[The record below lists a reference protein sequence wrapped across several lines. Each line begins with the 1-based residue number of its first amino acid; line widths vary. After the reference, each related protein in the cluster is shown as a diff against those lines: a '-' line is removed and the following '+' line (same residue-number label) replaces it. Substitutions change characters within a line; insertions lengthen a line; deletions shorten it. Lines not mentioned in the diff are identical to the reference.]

1 MYPFSGVPLMHC
13 ACLRFVTGLVA
24 LITTLGA
31 GLSLAATSV
40 DDALSMDP
48 VPHATHPASVQE
60 LTIPSYGARLPG
72 HIYLANGPGPH
83 PTVVLLHG
91 LPGAERNL
99 DLAQALRR
107 FGFNSVFFHY
117 RGAWG
122 ADGDYRF
129 TQLPDDALSV
139 LTWLR
144 RPEQASKLR
153 IDPDALSILGHSVG
167 GFTALAAG
175 SRDENLRCVV
185 ALAPA
190 NLGVW
195 QRWVTSGTPEV
206 DRLLAYTDSL
216 FMLRGLS
223 GARFREEIALA
234 PAALLD
240 TEGFGSGL
248 ASKSVMMVVG
258 EGDTVTPAATMF
270 DPVIEKY
277 REAGVES
284 LFALKLAGDHS
295 FSQSRVQLTREILTW
310 MGSKCRP

>member
-1 MYPFSGVPLMHC
+1 MHRSG
-13 ACLRFVTGLVA
+13 LRFVAGLVA
-24 LITTLGA
+24 LISTLAA

-40 DDALSMDP
+40 DDALNTDP
-48 VPHATHPASVQE
+48 LPHETHPASVQE

-129 TQLPDDALSV
+129 TQLPEDALSV
-139 LTWLR
+139 LAWLR
-144 RPEQASKLR
+144 EPEQASTLR
-153 IDPDALSILGHSVG
+153 TDPDALSILGHSVG

-195 QRWVTSGTPEV
+195 QRWVTSDTPEV

-223 GARFREEIALA
+223 GARFREEIAFA
-234 PAALLD
+234 STELLD
-240 TEGFGSGL
+240 TEGFGPGL
-248 ASKSVMMVVG
+248 AGKRVMMVVG

-270 DPVIEKY
+270 DPVIEAY
-277 REAGVES
+277 REDGVKD
-284 LFALKLAGDHS
+284 LFSLKLPGDHS

-310 MGSKCRP
+310 MGAECRP